1 MSVKENYIKG
11 IKAEFD
17 DTVYADWLRQEGV
30 RTVDCFT
37 VEDVRELETAP
48 WSRIGGKAVFINMY
62 GLMEAGYGL
71 YLAEIPPGG
80 QLEPERVCCQK
91 VVVIEQG
98 TGTIEVWQ
106 EGDTR
111 KHVFEWGRGSL
122 FAIPTNAHHRMYN
135 LGSEP
140 AKFLVMNNMPEV
152 MGGFDSMDFIFDCPY
167 VFRKSFSGDDDRF
180 FMETNNRYRHGATNV
195 WETNFIRDIWDSDL
209 GESQKGYGNRSV
221 GFRMLNKTL
230 AGHVHQWPVGRYQ
243 KAHYHGSGRLLHPIR
258 SEGFVMLW
266 PKELGNRPFED
277 GNGDEVVMEFW
288 KAGGLYSPPGDW
300 FHAHYNIGPEPAR
313 NLAFYGGW
321 FEDLRPRLWGD
332 TARVAVSTSE
342 GGTLIEYPDEDPE
355 IRRRFKA
362 LLDERGVPFDMPDS
376 LFQREAPTRA

>member
-1 MSVKENYIKG
+1 MSVKENYING

-17 DTVYADWLRQEGV
+17 DTVYAQWLKKEGV
-30 RTVDCFT
+30 RAYDGFT

-48 WSRIGGKAVFINMY
+48 WPRIGANAVFINLY

-71 YLAEIPPGG
+71 HLVEIPPGG

-91 VVVIEQG
+91 AVLIEQG
-98 TGTIEVWQ
+98 TGATEVWN
-106 EGDTR
+106 EGGSR
-111 KHVFEWGRGSL
+111 KHVFEWSRGSL
-122 FAIPTNAHHRMYN
+122 FAVPTNAWHRMYN

-140 AKFLVMNNMPEV
+140 VKFLVMDNMPEV
-152 MGGFDSMDFIFDCPY
+152 MRGFDSEDFIFNCPY
-167 VFRKSFSGDDDRF
+167 VFRSTFSGDDDRF
-180 FMETNNRYRHGATNV
+180 FIETNNRYRHGSTNI
-195 WETNFIRDIWDSDL
+195 WDTNFIRDIWDSEL
-209 GESQKGYGNRSV
+209 GDSSKGYGNRSV
-221 GFRMLNKTL
+221 GFRMLNQTL
-230 AGHVHQWPVGRYQ
+230 RGHVHQWPVGRYQ

-258 SEGFVMLW
+258 SEGFVLLW
-266 PKELGNRPFED
+266 PKELGYRPFQD

-313 NLAFYGGW
+313 NMAIYGGW

-376 LFQREAPTRA
+376 LFERQAAPA